1 MEWTNKQELELSN
14 LYDVYGNNYS
24 EIIREMNEKFDRDF
38 SFDSVRNKIRRSSV
52 ISYIPNKRGKGI
64 FANLQENENVS
75 DYKEAISDIKYYQKF
90 FKEKYKDAKI
100 LNISDLHV
108 PYTDINALE
117 EVIYNNQDADICVI
131 NGDLLDY
138 KSISSFGQKREVS
151 VEEEYRVLFNIL
163 KPISEIFDYVIV
175 NNGNHE
181 ARWVRMLEKKVVT
194 ALSGYL
200 SEKHKPLQEVTRF
213 FDNVIYINHWF
224 THIFDIIFAH
234 PSRYSKV
241 NMRTSKNVVENR
253 LKKEHEKIF
262 GEFNTVSVGHSHR
275 SGKTE
280 VFGRTT
286 IETGCLEQ
294 LDVEYR
300 DKDAKGANWVHAY
313 AVIEVKD
320 HKTDWNSVQVYRV

>member
-1 MEWTNKQELELSN
+1 MEWTSKQELELSN

-108 PYTDINALE
+108 PYTDIDALE

-131 NGDLLDY
+131 NGDLLDF
-138 KSISSFGQKREVS
+138 KSISSYGGVREIT
-151 VEEEYRVLFNIL
+151 VEEEYRMLFKIM
-163 KPISEIFDYVIV
+163 KPIAEIFDYVV
-175 NNGNHE
+175 VTEGNHC
-181 ARWVRMLEKKVVT
+181 RRLKNYFSHKVVT

-200 SEKHKPLQEVTRF
+200 ADKHKPLQEVTRF

-224 THIFDIIFAH
+224 THIFDIVFAH
-234 PSRYSKV
+234 PSRYSKIKG
-241 NMRTSKNVVENR
+241 RTSKNVVENR
-253 LKKEHEKIF
+253 LKKEHEKEF
-262 GEFNTVSVGHSHR
+262 GEFNTVSVGHSHVAT
-275 SGKTE
+275 KNTF
-280 VFGRTT
+280 FGRTT

-313 AVIEVKD
+313 AIIEVKD